1 MEEIEKSYKFLSDC
15 ASVANTLQTNP
26 TLSKSSIT
34 IDVPLN
40 DFPELLSEI
49 ESFVRVRVDKS
60 QTQVSLSFSGTEFI
74 FIKS

>member
-15 ASVANTLQTNP
+15 ASVANTLKTNP
-26 TLSKSSIT
+26 KLTNPSIT
-34 IDVPLN
+34 IGVAAN
-40 DFPELLSEI
+40 DFLELLSEI

-60 QTQVSLSFSGTEFI
+60 QTQVSLAISGTEFI